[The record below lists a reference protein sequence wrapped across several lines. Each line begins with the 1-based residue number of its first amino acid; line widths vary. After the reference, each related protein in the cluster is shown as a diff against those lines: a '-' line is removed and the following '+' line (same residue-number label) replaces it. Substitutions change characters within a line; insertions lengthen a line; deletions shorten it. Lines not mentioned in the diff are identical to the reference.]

1 MITFKQFVQESD
13 SRNVKVDWKVAR
25 PRMSD
30 GDILRFLKRNCS
42 KAFGNY
48 KENKK
53 ALYRGFNNGI
63 LASHSPIAIVDTT
76 QSLRRSLHSN
86 NTYQV
91 LFKMSPHMTAIPDR
105 MTSMIC
111 STRKETADV
120 YATKES
126 SMMVFPFDDC
136 VLAYNEGSDD
146 VLYTG
151 KMRIFGKDVEYS
163 LLNKLA
169 HVLGENVGM
178 ADNML
183 SEVTPEVLGRIDSS
197 LKGASDEWV
206 FLLACSVLFDSAF
219 KPTPVFK
226 AGSLSSHLS
235 NILGKLSDNTF
246 AFTMAKPDKFNWF
259 EDNVGNLNLSSNL
272 TPFGQTFYAWVKASK
287 PKGFFQSFAEDLMLS
302 EESHMKVISPGDPLP
317 NRTEIWFTGHAL
329 IISPRSM
336 ADVMAIDKDP
346 SKEETQNVDNV

>member
-13 SRNVKVDWKVAR
+13 SRNVKVDWKVTR
-25 PRMSD
+25 PRMSE

-42 KAFGNY
+42 KAYGNY
-48 KENKK
+48 KTNKK
-53 ALYRGFNNGI
+53 ALYRGFNSGI
-63 LASHSPIAIVDTT
+63 LAMHSPIAIVDTT

-91 LFKMSPHMTAIPDR
+91 LFRMSPHMTAIPDR

-111 STRKETADV
+111 STCKETADV
-120 YATKES
+120 YATKET
-126 SMMVFPFDDC
+126 SMVVFPFDDC

-169 HVLGENVGM
+169 SVMGLNVG
-178 ADNML
+178 L
-183 SEVTPEVLGRIDSS
+183 SGATLDEVTPEVLKKIDSE
-197 LKGASDEWV
+197 LTGASDEWV
-206 FLLACSVLFDSAF
+206 FLMAVNVLFDSGF
-219 KPTPVFK
+219 KPAPVFK
-226 AGSLSSHLS
+226 SGDLSSHLS
-235 NILGKLSDNTF
+235 NVLNKLSND
-246 AFTMAKPDKFNWF
+246 AMSFTMSKSDKFNWF
-259 EDNVGNLNLSSNL
+259 EDNVANLNLSKNL

-287 PKGFFQSFAEDLMLS
+287 SRGFFQAFAEDLMLS

-317 NRTEIWFTGHAL
+317 NRTEVWFTGHAL
-329 IISPRSM
+329 IISPLSL
-336 ADVMAIDKDP
+336 ANVVALDKEEP
-346 SKEETQNVDNV
+346 KQETQNDNDV